1 MTDKPTP
8 DPKKV
13 TDAISAGD
21 SAIDSAHGGF
31 GEMTKAVRK
40 ELYGTI
46 AAVDAAIRATKNVG
60 S

>member
-1 MTDKPTP
+1 MTDQPTP

-31 GEMTKAVRK
+31 GEMTKAVR
-40 ELYGTI
+40 YGTI
-46 AAVDAAIRATKNVG
+46 AAVDASIRATKNVG